1 MKKQAILWFRC
12 SRALW
17 LKDGDQNTNF
27 FRKKASNRRK
37 RNFIWRLKDK
47 DGVWKEE
54 EEDVGRVLREYFID
68 LFSTEG
74 LVAHTRSLSL
84 SSLGCLMSWTR
95 PSQLYTMPRRS
106 NGHWSRCTQQRPLGP
121 TVCLFYFFSTS
132 GIPLSP
138 FCLLFLVCWM
148 IMWTL
153 SLWIILI
160 LCSYRRSKSLFP
172 EQFSTDHF
180 VQKDSPLCW
189 RKQKQAS
196 ASRDENN
203 EACPSKFSPFFFA
216 NDNILFFRATNQEVE
231 RLRNSLKF
239 MRGSRDRG

>member
-1 MKKQAILWFRC
+1 MLRAWDANLFGNIDRSIKASNKRLNWLYKQHQSVEVIEEINNLEISLDNLMKKQAILWFRC

-84 SSLGCLMSWTR
+84 SSLGCLMS
-95 PSQLYTMPRRS
+95 
-106 NGHWSRCTQQRPLGP
+106 
-121 TVCLFYFFSTS
+121 
-132 GIPLSP
+132 
-138 FCLLFLVCWM
+138 
-148 IMWTL
+148 
-153 SLWIILI
+153 
-160 LCSYRRSKSLFP
+160 
-172 EQFSTDHF
+172 
-180 VQKDSPLCW
+180 
-189 RKQKQAS
+189 
-196 ASRDENN
+196 
-203 EACPSKFSPFFFA
+203 
-216 NDNILFFRATNQEVE
+216 
-231 RLRNSLKF
+231 
-239 MRGSRDRG
+239 